1 MVRVQDLLENLH
13 FGEVQLF
20 GHGRPNFVG
29 THRARHG
36 VRLYR
41 AEVAADQTGVVGGQ
55 VRPELQRQRPYQH
68 GRRRGYEGLGRKY
81 FKVLEALEKV
91 KSLGLPRCELA
102 GIAREVD
109 ITYGIEG
116 LGRKDLKGLEVLE
129 KVRSLSL
136 PEGQLARIAPEAVLS
151 IASKLLAKK
160 KLKFL
165 EALEKVRS
173 WGLL

>member
-20 GHGRPNFVG
+20 GYGGPNFVG

-41 AEVAADQTGVVGGQ
+41 AEVAADQTGVLGGQ

-91 KSLGLPRCELA
+91 RSLGLPRCELA

-109 ITYGIEG
+109 ITYGTEG
-116 LGRKDLKGLEVLE
+116 LGRKCRKG
-129 KVRSLSL
+129 
-136 PEGQLARIAPEAVLS
+136 
-151 IASKLLAKK
+151 
-160 KLKFL
+160 L

-173 WGLL
+173 LGLPESQLARIAPEICIIHSIEAPSEKKIWKHQKK